1 MGAQKIHYKMYKA
14 KKNIVYA
21 SLFTAGLIPSLMLSQ
36 QTLAD
41 TQING
46 ANMQANI
53 NTTSTNKL
61 SVPAIQITPKNVN
74 TSSQTTTSTNTQNNS
89 KSVNSSDTS
98 VTPVLN
104 ATANNQQ
111 QTQIAKPT
119 NEYVANADYSNSSNH
134 TTQNNVSNQNDNFV
148 NNTTNTQANL
158 VTANKSTVNTNS
170 QNKKGQDST
179 QTLTDIQKNNALNTN
194 NSGTAS
200 TAIINPSSDN
210 TDSVEQAAQNV
221 AVGYLPKSDS
231 DIGKNYYLPY
241 GKDWKDDQNPDAN
254 RLNYLQLGAYDVT
267 QNTLPN
273 ALKSAMP
280 TDVDQI
286 PLTFKPGL
294 LVYNPDTDKSAKI
307 GSNGLSNDQIK
318 LLTSMLLSWSND
330 FRQEVYRLYPEL
342 YSKLTKTDLRQG
354 DSNLPLPVINTNR
367 SQALGNAIAKL
378 REENNLDNDT
388 HTAVALN
395 DQINALFDQYSF
407 STDKLN
413 NTVKNLF
420 KDDNAY
426 KGNFSDIVSNAS
438 FVGEALP
445 SEDLE
450 TMLAQNGTLLNYA
463 INLYNMTQA
472 MYWSETLRLGGHAIS
487 ALTNSNHVLAI
498 SFQKLN
504 KINNANGAT
513 KSKYP
518 AYAVTSNWI
527 GIGYYVLNN
536 NLEGKLHNFELN
548 LPNYYSQ
555 IYGTEIDNSK
565 FNQIKDKQLPQLVK
579 KIASN
584 KTTALTHGQLLNL
597 NDYQMPLTSAEKN
610 NNTINKAYQF
620 TFNSNNDLN
629 TNNVLTMR
637 YTNLNNA
644 TFKLQNGQSV
654 SIDAIEYH
662 FSNIVPINDNQ
673 KVAIRLYDT
682 PNGFSTTNIKSIDMT
697 PYYFTKDQNGD
708 YQQIDPTNGVVYVTN
723 LSTKYASLAKAPKL
737 TGKIIFPANTPLPDA
752 KSVIENY
759 ADYPNAKFKWTDNN
773 IPVLGQTSK
782 DLIIDF
788 LNGDSETIKV
798 PITVLPMNKFY
809 QPQLQLKKQQ
819 SYQYNELPTPD
830 SFITNA
836 NILPSGTEI
845 TFDKLGTPNA
855 TSKSKNQL
863 AVIKIAYP
871 DGTIGYNTVTLNLNL
886 MASQYVIV
894 GKSIVSNYG
903 VLPNASSALDTS
915 RSYLPESNKYT
926 VSWVE
931 PIDTNKTGYSM
942 YHIKVTFTDGSSLV
956 TSAGV
961 TINAPSSTNYNLS
974 LDPMKRATAG
984 EEEPASYFVTAGLP
998 GGTKYEWVKAP
1009 DFNTPGTQDVTI
1021 KATFPDG
1028 STKTVSGSIEVD
1040 FNFGFMATSNTT
1052 SSNNTVEPAYQTL
1065 DLTDYWNRVKSQK
1078 FTANT
1083 TKQNQ
1088 VAFLSNLSVMPSSD
1102 NIVNES
1108 YQLPSNIILT
1118 NRYNADHT
1126 ILNTSVSATNDDSLV
1141 AINGNTTINNGN
1153 TSDSIYS
1160 SDNGVIAVKF
1170 NGDNPVLRFNVNGD
1184 DASNETAYFGLSTVA
1199 NNNWSQLLA
1208 TQPTISDITKTL
1220 KRYITIVNP
1229 DGTKQ
1234 VIEQNANSIST
1245 KTGYLWTPTTF
1256 DAYDAPKIAGYK
1268 ANSINSTTGTHDL
1281 YDTILYQPTQNVNT
1295 EATVTVTY
1303 QFIDSNG
1310 NVLKT
1315 STFKGPK
1322 NSTQSI
1328 SLKLPEGFKL
1338 VNNNQL
1344 PNQLTFNQ
1352 DQTITFNVEP
1362 IKKVATV
1369 NLIYQLAD
1377 GTTIDS
1383 KTISNHYVNDT
1394 IDLNYP
1400 VPDGYRLVKNQ
1411 NGFPKSITI
1420 NSENETLTQIIEA
1433 IPEQG
1438 TTTYQLV
1445 DPNGNTIKT
1454 VVISGDLN
1462 SQVTITNEFQLSD
1475 DYDAN
1480 SIPTSVTID
1489 NETHTLN
1496 LKYNPNKLA
1505 TTTYTFNDATNNNQQ
1520 IGDALTFTGLKGD
1533 SKETSFNL
1541 PNGYQLA
1548 DTNILPNTVTFDNQT
1563 HKIEVKPI
1571 IKTVSTTL
1579 QFVDENNQI
1588 VGKPLTLTGDEN
1600 SSQNVSLTLPAHYK
1614 LLDGETLPDKVTLKN
1629 TTISIKVA
1637 LISSTLLIHLVS
1649 LDGSIDETKK
1659 FEGYAG
1665 TTIIPNITIPKGYAL
1680 SKGQIIPK
1688 NYQLTDNDT
1697 TLTLQL
1703 TRSQAKKTI
1712 NLVDFISGKIV
1723 STYSLT
1729 GMLDEKQTFT
1739 PNIPS
1744 NYQLMEEAPKAIT
1757 FDNNPLTLKVGQKAV
1772 DSINIVDNDGEI
1784 LFATNLSGFVGE
1796 KKEFSFD
1803 LPEHYHL
1810 TDQIPSE
1817 LTLVPNTTVTYH
1829 AEKNETASV
1838 TIIYRNSNTNK
1849 EITRQVLTGDK
1860 GTNIDFTPKD
1870 ISGFNLPNNVPAKV
1884 TFNNQ
1889 TITIDCLAAPINP
1902 HDNSGDGDHKNEGTV
1917 TINLVDPDQNIL
1929 ASVKVTGTVGSTQKL
1944 NNNLQMPDGY
1954 QFVKS
1959 TDKIPT
1965 SVSIKN
1971 NGSSTINMQIEK
1983 IPQKTVN
1990 MIIAFV
1996 DKDTTHQIGKYTISG
2011 VENQEYALN
2020 NLQVPN
2026 GYHLADGASLPTK
2039 VTLQNTTMNIYVV
2052 SNTPAKQPA
2061 TYNFTLVDSDGNQIS
2076 NFSGTG
2082 YAGDV
2087 INIAENLKLTADY
2100 SLASGVTLPTTFTLK
2115 AGENSEEFKVIKNA
2129 PEDISENIIINDDN
2143 GQMRIKLTING
2154 PKGSQQPI
2162 SMNDLQIPAGYH
2174 LAEKLP
2180 STILMDGKDHA
2191 FNLVKDNTK
2200 PVKQN
2205 AYVTVQYIDETGNVI
2220 GSHEFTGKPNQQET
2234 NINTEQFIPEGY
2246 WPGTQNEAKFKATSL
2261 TFGNANTNTT
2271 AKMTVMKK
2279 TASTITYHFMNDS
2292 SEVGQGQTVNGVNG
2306 SITNETLTAPSGY
2319 VFVENG
2325 QTTISKSPTF
2335 TDQNQN
2341 INIAIKA
2348 DPNAQKPFDNTADL
2362 TVEYVTTDGTVL
2374 SSKKFSVNDFKGQD
2388 TMALPMDLPMPS
2400 GYTAKNDDVPKSI
2413 LLHPGLHDTQKIIVV
2428 PSNQQNS
2435 VLIKYTVQNTGE
2447 VIGTQTVNGKV
2458 NSTVSVSLTAP
2469 HGYTLVGDKT
2479 LKIIIPSTAGLF
2491 QTVYV
2496 TANAPTQATHNIK
2509 FNYNGTIIQTITIS
2523 GTPDSIVEL
2532 TGKNAISI
2540 PKGYKLMQN
2549 SQLPTSVKMDNQ
2561 DTIVYLESATPV
2573 KQAAK
2578 LTLVYVDATDKVLG
2592 QQVITGYEGDI
2603 KQVVLGLPK
2612 GYRVATGFTAPKSVT
2627 LTAGDHT
2634 KSILVE
2640 EDPTQMVT
2648 QHINLVDPNG
2658 RTLIGA
2664 SIHGLKGSAVNVDLK
2679 LPEGY
2684 ELVDKSQTIPTTV
2697 TLTGT
2702 DINIKIK
2709 PIHTEPVKET
2719 ATYQFRLL
2727 DQNGKVLASQSGSGY
2742 AGDVIKLHLSVPED
2756 YTANIPDEIMLVKGS
2771 NNKDFTASYKYG
2783 ENIDQ
2788 IINFVDTKS
2797 RNLGQ
2802 MTINAPEGSLQHITL
2817 QLPADYHL
2825 ANKNESLTRD
2835 ITISNTPITVVIE
2848 RDGGD
2853 EPIKQAATLKLSIV
2867 DNKTGEVYSSQT
2879 ISGYVGDVKKV
2890 DLTIPEYYHL
2900 IKGTLPS
2907 TVTLAAGTNEQ
2918 SFLVESDYGPD
2929 IDQTIE
2935 FRDTQNRLIQSAKI
2949 TAPENSTQN
2958 IDLKL
2963 PQGYHLL
2970 NGETLPKQI
2979 TMNGK
2984 TIVIKIERDGGDEPI
2999 KQTSTITFVIS
3010 DPLNKGA
3017 QTKQITGK
3025 IGTKP
3030 TSDELNFN
3038 PPYGYY
3044 LSDSTKQLLNNL
3056 TFTSEDQTINITFA
3070 KDPNAIGTLN
3080 VVYKTVDNQIVS
3092 QTKITNKLGTT
3103 YLGKDIFK
3111 IPAGYHLV
3119 NNDLNLQKY
3128 EISTENETI
3137 EVPVAKN
3144 QTPATEYGSLI
3155 IKFIDTDS
3163 NQEINETTLTGK
3175 VGEKLAYNLVIPSG
3189 YHLANGETLPNG
3201 NWTVTKG
3208 DQIHVI
3214 KLEKNAEPIQ
3224 TGKVIVEFKNGNTTL
3239 KSITLT
3245 GKIGDTITVP
3255 TSDVPKHYHI
3265 ADGQQT
3271 PTNVKISKNSQTV
3284 VINVVLNNAVL
3295 NISYVYNGQV
3305 IDHQTIN
3312 GTYLQAVSFNV
3323 PKGYMLK
3330 DKNTTTTVVLR
3341 KEDTN
3346 MAVDVVPTIIS
3357 RLIEF
3362 IDDDNQIVG
3371 KQTVSGNV
3379 GTTQSLILDIP
3390 EGYQAKSKVPAS
3402 VTFDASNESPIL
3414 IRVTKT
3420 VQYTNI
3426 IQLIDAQTGE
3436 TIASQTYTGVA
3447 GETIPNTLK
3456 LPVDYDYE
3464 TTTTIPES
3472 IKISDH
3478 NTTQRIL
3485 VRRIKHNIN
3494 PSDDT
3499 SHTVTK
3505 NVIVQ
3510 TTSGQIVASF
3520 SYEGK
3525 PGTRQNISI
3534 AIPDGYHVVNGSL
3547 PTSITFDNSDT
3558 QQDVIVTVEK
3568 IINQPTTPI
3577 TPNNPNTPSTPTK
3590 PSQPDPDKIN
3600 SHDHKQHSQTDSSK
3614 SDNGDN
3620 QSATINTDNQHN
3632 NTTQNAA
3639 STQHI
3644 SLDPNDLSSFD
3655 DQNVQHALAQ
3665 ELLND
3670 NQTDDFANSMH
3681 HVDEIHHSQSSLDD
3695 AITSHNVRPF
3705 KDIANLSTQKTTTN
3719 KNEQKSE
3726 SNTNSEDKK
3735 LPQTGND
3742 SDKALQS
3749 FGLGL
3754 LADSGLALFGLSG
3767 KKKKKEDQ

>member
-36 QTLAD
+36 QALAD
-41 TQING
+41 TSIDR
-46 ANMQANI
+46 ANAQTNV
-53 NTTSTNKL
+53 NTTSTSNSKL
-61 SVPAIQITPKNVN
+61 AVPAIQLTPKNVN
-74 TSSQTTTSTNTQNNS
+74 TDTQIATSTNTQNNL
-89 KSVNSSDTS
+89 KSINSSDTS
-98 VTPVLN
+98 VLN

-119 NEYVANADYSNSSNH
+119 NEYVANADYSNSSSH
-134 TTQNNVSNQNDNFV
+134 TTQNNVTNQNDNYA
-148 NNTTNTQANL
+148 NNATYAQTNL
-158 VTANKSTVNTNS
+158 VNDNKSVVNYNS
-170 QNKKGQDST
+170 QNKENKEGQDST
-179 QTLTDIQKNNALNTN
+179 QTLTDIQRNNALNTN

-210 TDSVEQAAQNV
+210 TDSIEQPAQNV
-221 AVGYLPKSDS
+221 AIGYLPKSDA

-241 GKDWKDDQNPDAN
+241 GKDWKDDQNSDAN
-254 RLNYLQLGAYDVT
+254 CLNYLQLGAYNVT
-267 QNTLPN
+267 QNTLPK
-273 ALKSAMP
+273 APKTAMP
-280 TDVDQI
+280 TDIDQI

-294 LVYNPDTDKSAKI
+294 LVYNPDTDKSTKI
-307 GSNGLSNDQIK
+307 GPNGLSDDQIK

-354 DSNLPLPVINTNR
+354 DSNLPLPVINTDR
-367 SQALGNAIAKL
+367 SQELGNAIAKL

-395 DQINALFDQYSF
+395 DQVNALFDQYGF

-426 KGNFSDIVSNAS
+426 KDNFSDIVSNAS

-472 MYWSETLRLGGHAIS
+472 MYWSETLRLGGHAVS

-579 KIASN
+579 KNASN

-610 NNTINKAYQF
+610 NNAINKAYQF

-644 TFKLQNGQSV
+644 TFKLQNDQSA

-723 LSTKYASLAKAPKL
+723 LSTKYVSLAKTPKL

-759 ADYPNAKFKWTDNN
+759 ADYPNAKFKWADNN

-782 DLIIDF
+782 DLIVDF

-819 SYQYNELPTPD
+819 SYQYNKLPTPD

-894 GKSIVSNYG
+894 GKSIISNYG

-915 RSYLPESNKYT
+915 KSYLPESDKYT
-926 VSWVE
+926 VSWIE
-931 PIDTNKTGYSM
+931 PIDTSKTGFSM
-942 YHIKVTFTDGSSLV
+942 HHIKVTFTDSSSLV

-961 TINAPSSTNYNLS
+961 TINKPSSTNYNLS

-984 EEEPASYFVTAGLP
+984 EEEPASYFITAGLP

-1009 DFNTPGTQDVTI
+1009 NFNTPGTQDVTI

-1040 FNFGFMATSNTT
+1040 FNFGVMAASNPITT
-1052 SSNNTVEPAYQTL
+1052 KADNSTEPAYQTL
-1065 DLTDYWNRVKSQK
+1065 DLTDYWNRVKNK
-1078 FTANT
+1078 TFTVNNNS
-1083 TKQNQ
+1083 QNQ
-1088 VAFLSNLSVMPSSD
+1088 VTFLSNLAVTPSTD
-1102 NIVNES
+1102 NIINEP
-1108 YQLPSNIILT
+1108 YQLPDNIALT

-1126 ILNTSVSATNDDSLV
+1126 ALDTNVSANNDDSLI
-1141 AINGNTTINNGN
+1141 AIDGNTTINNNN
-1153 TSDSIYS
+1153 TSDSVYS

-1170 NGDNPVLRFNVNGD
+1170 DGSNPVLHFTVNGD
-1184 DASNETAYFGLSTVA
+1184 DAVNETPYFGLSTIA
-1199 NNNWSQLLA
+1199 NDNWSQSLA
-1208 TQPTISDITKTL
+1208 TKPTIGNITTTL

-1229 DGTKQ
+1229 DGAKQ
-1234 VIEQNANSIST
+1234 VVEQNANSVST
-1245 KTGYLWTPTTF
+1245 KSGYLWTPTTF
-1256 DAYDAPKIAGYK
+1256 DSYNAPEIAGYK
-1268 ANSINSTTGTHDL
+1268 ANSIDSATGTHNS
-1281 YDTILYQPTQNVNT
+1281 YDTILYQPTQNVNNET
-1295 EATVTVTY
+1295 TITVTY
-1303 QFIDSNG
+1303 QFVDSNG
-1310 NVLKT
+1310 NILNT

-1322 NSTQSI
+1322 DSTQSI
-1328 SLKLPEGFKL
+1328 SLKLPEGYKL
-1338 VNNNQL
+1338 VNNVQL

-1352 DQTITFNVEP
+1352 DQTITFNVKP
-1362 IKKVATV
+1362 IKKPAK
-1369 NLIYQLAD
+1369 LKLAYQLAD
-1377 GTTIDS
+1377 GTTIYS

-1394 IDLNYP
+1394 INLNCP
-1400 VPDGYRLVKNQ
+1400 VPNGYRLAKGQ
-1411 NGFPKSITI
+1411 SGFPKSITI
-1420 NSENETLTQIIEA
+1420 DSENETLTQTVEA

-1438 TTTYQLV
+1438 TTTYQLI
-1445 DPNGNTIKT
+1445 DPDGNTIKT

-1462 SQVTITNEFQLSD
+1462 SQVPITDEFQLSD
-1475 DYDAN
+1475 DYDPS
-1480 SIPTSVTID
+1480 SIPTNVTID
-1489 NETHTLN
+1489 NETHTVN
-1496 LKYNPNKLA
+1496 LKYNPNKFA
-1505 TTTYTFNDATNNNQQ
+1505 TTTYTFNDATNNDQQ
-1520 IGDALTFTGLKGD
+1520 IGDALTFTGLKGN
-1533 SKETSFNL
+1533 SKEVSFNL
-1541 PNGYQLA
+1541 PKGYQLS
-1548 DTNILPNTVTFDNQT
+1548 DTDILPNTITFDNQT

-1571 IKTVSTTL
+1571 IKTVTETL

-1588 VGKPLTLTGDEN
+1588 VGKPLTFTGDEN
-1600 SSQNVSLTLPAHYK
+1600 STQNVSLTLPAHYK
-1614 LLDGETLPDKVTLKN
+1614 LLNGETLPDKVTLKD

-1637 LISSTLLIHLVS
+1637 LISSTLLVHLAS
-1649 LDGSIDETKK
+1649 LDGKIDETKK
-1659 FEGYAG
+1659 FKGYAG
-1665 TTIIPNITIPKGYAL
+1665 TTIIPNITIPKGYEL
-1680 SKGQIIPK
+1680 SKDQTIPK
-1688 NYQLTDNDT
+1688 KYELADNDT
-1697 TLTLQL
+1697 ELTLQL
-1703 TRSQAKKTI
+1703 TRSQSKKTI
-1712 NLVDFISGKIV
+1712 NLIDFISGKVI
-1723 STYSLT
+1723 SSYSLT
-1729 GMLDEKQTFT
+1729 GPSDGTQAFT

-1744 NYQLMEEAPKAIT
+1744 GYQLIENAPKSIT
-1757 FDNNPLTLKVGQKAV
+1757 FNNDLLTLKVGQKAV

-1784 LFATNLSGFVGE
+1784 LFTTNLSGFVGE
-1796 KKEFSFD
+1796 KKKLSFE

-1810 TDQIPSE
+1810 TDQIPNE
-1817 LTLVPNTTVTYH
+1817 LTLVPSTTVTYH
-1829 AEKNETASV
+1829 AEKNETANA
-1838 TIIYRNSNTNK
+1838 TIIYRDANTNK

-1860 GTNIDFTPKD
+1860 GTSMDFTPK
-1870 ISGFNLPNNVPAKV
+1870 IINGFDLPNNVPAKV

-1889 TITIDCLAAPINP
+1889 TMTIDCTPAPINP
-1902 HDNSGDGDHKNEGTV
+1902 HDDSGDDDHKNIGTI
-1917 TINLVDPDQNIL
+1917 TINLVDPDQNAL

-1944 NNNLQMPDGY
+1944 DNNLQMPDGY

-1965 SVSIKN
+1965 SVTIKN
-1971 NGSSTINMQIEK
+1971 TGSSTINMQIEK

-1990 MIIAFV
+1990 MVIAFV
-1996 DKDTTHQIGKYTISG
+1996 DKNTTRQIGKYTISG
-2011 VENQEYALN
+2011 IENQEYALN

-2039 VTLQNTTMNIYVV
+2039 VILQNTTMNIYVV

-2061 TYNFTLVDSDGNQIS
+2061 SYDFTLIDSEDNQIS

-2087 INIAENLKLTADY
+2087 INVAENLKLTADY
-2100 SLASGVTLPTTFTLK
+2100 SLASGVTLPTAFTLK
-2115 AGENSEEFKVIKNA
+2115 PGENSELFKVVKNA
-2129 PEDISENIIINDDN
+2129 PENISENVIINDDN
-2143 GQMRIKLTING
+2143 GQMRIKLTITG
-2154 PKGSQQPI
+2154 PKGSEQPI
-2162 SMNDLQIPAGYH
+2162 SMNDLQIPSGYH
-2174 LAEKLP
+2174 LAEELP
-2180 STILMDGKDHA
+2180 STILMDGKDHV
-2191 FNLVKDNTK
+2191 FNLVKNNAK
-2200 PVKQN
+2200 PVEQK
-2205 AYVTVQYIDETGNVI
+2205 AYVTVQYVDETGNVI
-2220 GSHEFTGKPNQQET
+2220 GTHEFTGKPNQQET
-2234 NINTEQFIPEGY
+2234 NIDTEQFIPKGY
-2246 WPGTQNEAKFKATSL
+2246 WPGTLNEPKFKAAIL

-2271 AKMTVMKK
+2271 VKMTVMKK
-2279 TASTITYHFMNDS
+2279 TASIITYHFMNDL
-2292 SEVGQGQTVNGVNG
+2292 SEVGQGQTINGVNG
-2306 SITNETLTAPSGY
+2306 STTNETLTAPSGY

-2325 QTTISKSPTF
+2325 QTTINKSASF
-2335 TDQNQN
+2335 TDQHQN

-2374 SSKKFSVNDFKGQD
+2374 SSKKFSVDDFKGQD
-2388 TMALPMDLPMPS
+2388 TMTLPMDLPMPS
-2400 GYTAKNDDVPKSI
+2400 GYTAKNNDVPKSI

-2447 VIGTQTVNGKV
+2447 VVGTQTVNGKV
-2458 NSTVSVSLTAP
+2458 NSTVNVNLTAP
-2469 HGYTLVGDKT
+2469 HGYTLVGNKT
-2479 LKIIIPSTAGLF
+2479 LRIIIPSTAGLF

-2509 FNYNGTIIQTITIS
+2509 FNYNGTIIQTVTIS
-2523 GTPDSIVEL
+2523 GTPDSTVEL

-2540 PKGYKLMQN
+2540 PKGYRLMQN

-2561 DTIVYLESATPV
+2561 DTIIYLESATPV

-2578 LTLVYVDATDKVLG
+2578 LTLVYVDSSDKVLG
-2592 QQVITGYEGDI
+2592 QQVITGYEGDV
-2603 KQVVLGLPK
+2603 KQVILGLPK

-2627 LTAGDHT
+2627 LIAGDHT

-2640 EDPTQMVT
+2640 EDPTQMIT
-2648 QHINLVDPNG
+2648 QHVNLVGPNG
-2658 RTLIGA
+2658 KTLSGA
-2664 SIHGLKGSAVNVDLK
+2664 TIHGLKGSTTNIDLK
-2679 LPEGY
+2679 IPESY
-2684 ELVDKSQTIPTTV
+2684 ELVDKTQTIPTTV

-2709 PIHTEPVKET
+2709 PIHTEPVKEA

-2727 DQNGKVLASQSGSGY
+2727 DQNGKVLASQNGSGY
-2742 AGDVIKLHLSVPED
+2742 VGDVIKLQLSIPAD
-2756 YTANIPDEIMLVKGS
+2756 YTATIPNEITLVKGA

-2788 IINFVDTKS
+2788 IINFVDTKG
-2797 RNLGQ
+2797 RNLGH
-2802 MTINAPEGSLQHITL
+2802 MTINAPEGSPQHITL
-2817 QLPADYHL
+2817 QLPKNYHL
-2825 ANKNESLTRD
+2825 TDKNESLARD
-2835 ITISNTPITVVIE
+2835 ITISKTPITIILE

-2853 EPIKQAATLKLSIV
+2853 EPIKQAASLKLSIV

-2879 ISGYVGDVKKV
+2879 ISGFAGDVKKV
-2890 DLTIPEYYHL
+2890 DLTIPEHYHL
-2900 IKGTLPS
+2900 VKGTLPS
-2907 TVTLAAGTNEQ
+2907 TVTLTAGTSEQ
-2918 SFLVESDYGPD
+2918 SFLVESDYGLD
-2929 IDQTIE
+2929 IDQIIE
-2935 FRDTQNRLIQSAKI
+2935 FRDTQNRLIQSAKV
-2949 TAPENSTQN
+2949 TAPKNSTQN
-2958 IDLKL
+2958 IELKL

-2984 TIVIKIERDGGDEPI
+2984 TLVIRIERDGGDEPI
-2999 KQTSTITFVIS
+2999 KQSSTITFIVS
-3010 DPLNKGA
+3010 DPLNGETH
-3017 QTKQITGK
+3017 TKQITGK
-3025 IGTKP
+3025 IGSKP
-3030 TSDELNFN
+3030 TDDELEFN

-3044 LSDSTKQLLNNL
+3044 LSDSTKQMLNNL
-3056 TFTSEDQTINITFA
+3056 TFTADDQTVNVVFS

-3080 VVYKTVDNQIVS
+3080 VVYKTADNQVVS
-3092 QTKITNKLGTT
+3092 QSKITDKLGAT
-3103 YLGKDIFK
+3103 YLGKDIFR
-3111 IPAGYHLV
+3111 IPTGYHLV
-3119 NNDLNLQKY
+3119 NNDLNSQEY
-3128 EISTENETI
+3128 EISTETETI
-3137 EVPVAKN
+3137 EVPIAKN
-3144 QTPATEYGSLI
+3144 PTPVAEYGSLTV
-3155 IKFIDTDS
+3155 KFVDANS

-3175 VGEKLAYNLVIPSG
+3175 VGEKLAYNLAIPTG

-3201 NWTVTKG
+3201 SWTVTKG
-3208 DQIHVI
+3208 DQIRVI
-3214 KLEKNAEPIQ
+3214 KLEKNADPIQ
-3224 TGKVIVEFKNGNTTL
+3224 TGKVIVEFKNGNVTL

-3245 GKIGDTITVP
+3245 GKLGDTVAVP
-3255 TSDVPKHYHI
+3255 TNDVLTHYHI
-3265 ADGQQT
+3265 ANGQQT

-3284 VINVVLNNAVL
+3284 VINVVPNNAML
-3295 NISYVYNGQV
+3295 NIDYVYKGQV
-3305 IDHQTIN
+3305 INHQTIN
-3312 GTYLQAVSFNV
+3312 GTYLQTVSFNV

-3330 DKNTTTTVVLR
+3330 DKNTATTVVLR
-3341 KEDTN
+3341 KEDTS
-3346 MAVDVVPTIIS
+3346 MAVDVVPTVIS

-3362 IDDDNQIVG
+3362 IDDDNQIIS

-3379 GTTQSLILDIP
+3379 GSTQSLILEIP
-3390 EGYQAKSKVPAS
+3390 EGYQTKSQVPTS
-3402 VTFDASNESPIL
+3402 VTFDTADESPIL
-3414 IRVTKT
+3414 IHVTKT
-3420 VQYTNI
+3420 AQYSST

-3436 TIASQTYTGVA
+3436 TVASQTYTGVA
-3447 GETIPNTLK
+3447 GKVIPNTLK

-3464 TTTTIPES
+3464 TTTTIPEK

-3478 NTTQRIL
+3478 DTTQRIL

-3505 NVIVQ
+3505 NVIVE
-3510 TTSGQIVASF
+3510 TTSGQIVANF

-3568 IINQPTTPI
+3568 TINQPTTPI
-3577 TPNNPNTPSTPTK
+3577 TPNNPNTTSTLTK
-3590 PSQPDPDKIN
+3590 PSQPDSDKISN
-3600 SHDHKQHSQTDSSK
+3600 HDNKQHSQTDTSSNK
-3614 SDNGDN
+3614 SDNEN
-3620 QSATINTDNQHN
+3620 NYSATSNNNNQHN
-3632 NTTQNAA
+3632 NIAQNADN
-3639 STQHI
+3639 TQHI
-3644 SLDPNDLSSFD
+3644 NLDPSDLSSFD

-3665 ELLND
+3665 ELLNN

-3681 HVDEIHHSQSSLDD
+3681 HVDEIHRSQNSLDD
-3695 AITSHNVRPF
+3695 AIVSHNVRPF
-3705 KDIANLSTQKTTTN
+3705 KDVANLSTPQTTANTDN
-3719 KNEQKSE
+3719 K
-3726 SNTNSEDKK
+3726 DKE
-3735 LPQTGND
+3735 LPQTGDD

-3767 KKKKKEDQ
+3767 RKKKKENQ

>member
-36 QTLAD
+36 QALAD
-41 TQING
+41 TQIDG
-46 ANMQANI
+46 ANTQANI

-61 SVPAIQITPKNVN
+61 AVPAIQLTPKNVN
-74 TSSQTTTSTNTQNNS
+74 TSSQTATSTNTQNNS
-89 KSVNSSDTS
+89 KSVNSSDT
-98 VTPVLN
+98 PVLN
-104 ATANNQQ
+104 ATTNNQQ
-111 QTQIAKPT
+111 QAQIAKPT
-119 NEYVANADYSNSSNH
+119 NEYVANTDYSNNSNY
-134 TTQNNVSNQNDNFV
+134 TAQKNVISQNNNSANNATYTQTNLVNDNKSVV
-148 NNTTNTQANL
+148 NY
-158 VTANKSTVNTNS
+158 NS
-170 QNKKGQDST
+170 QSNKRQNSS
-179 QTLTDIQKNNALNTN
+179 QTLTDIQRNNALNTN

-210 TDSVEQAAQNV
+210 TDSVEQSAQNV
-221 AVGYLPKSDS
+221 AIGYLPKSDA

-241 GKDWKDDQNPDAN
+241 GEDWKDEQNPDAN

-273 ALKSAMP
+273 APKTAMP

-307 GSNGLSNDQIK
+307 GPNGLSNDQIK

-342 YSKLTKTDLRQG
+342 YSKLTKTDFRQG
-354 DSNLPLPVINTNR
+354 DSNLPLPVIITDR
-367 SQALGNAIAKL
+367 SQALGDAIAKL

-395 DQINALFDQYSF
+395 DQVNALFDRYGF
-407 STDKLN
+407 STDELSK
-413 NTVKNLF
+413 TVKNLF
-420 KDDNAY
+420 KDNSTY
-426 KGNFSDIVSNAS
+426 KNNFSDIVSNTS
-438 FVGEALP
+438 FMGETHP

-450 TMLAQNGTLLNYA
+450 TMDAQNGTLLNYA
-463 INLYNMTQA
+463 VNLYNMTQA
-472 MYWSETLRLGGHAIS
+472 MYWSETLRLGGHAVS
-487 ALTNSNHVLAI
+487 ALHNSNHTLAI

-504 KINNANGAT
+504 KVNNANGAT
-513 KSKYP
+513 KTKYP

-527 GIGYYVLNN
+527 GIDYYVLNN

-555 IYGTEIDNSK
+555 IYGTEIGNPK
-565 FNQIKDKQLPQLVK
+565 FDQIKDEQSPQLIK
-579 KIASN
+579 KTASN
-584 KTTALTHGQLLNL
+584 KTAALTHGQLLNL
-597 NDYQMPLTSAEKN
+597 SDYQMPLTSAEKN
-610 NNTINKAYQF
+610 NNAINKAYQF
-620 TFNSNNDLN
+620 TFNSDSNLN
-629 TNNVLTMR
+629 TDNVLTMR

-662 FSNIVPINDNQ
+662 FNNIVPINDNQ
-673 KVAIRLYDT
+673 KIAIRLYDT

-697 PYYFTKDQNGD
+697 PYYFTKDQNGN

-723 LSTKYASLAKAPKL
+723 LSTKYVSLAKTPKL

-752 KSVIENY
+752 KSVIENHT
-759 ADYPNAKFKWTDNN
+759 DYPNAKFKWADNN

-782 DLIIDF
+782 DLIVDF

-819 SYQYNELPTPD
+819 NYQYNELPTPD

-855 TSKSKNQL
+855 TLKSKNQL

-871 DGTIGYNTVTLNLNL
+871 DGTVGYNTVTLNLNL

-915 RSYLPESNKYT
+915 RSYLPESGKYT

-931 PIDTNKTGYSM
+931 QIDSSKTGFSM

-961 TINAPSSTNYNLS
+961 TINKPSSTNYNLS

-1040 FNFGFMATSNTT
+1040 FNFGFMATSNAASPANT
-1052 SSNNTVEPAYQTL
+1052 SEPAYQTL
-1065 DLTDYWNRVKSQK
+1065 DLTGYWNRVKDQT
-1078 FTANT
+1078 FTVNNNS
-1083 TKQNQ
+1083 QNQ
-1088 VAFLSNLSVMPSSD
+1088 VAFLSNLTVTPSTG
-1102 NIVNES
+1102 NIINEL
-1108 YQLPSNIILT
+1108 YQLPDNMALT
-1118 NRYNADHT
+1118 NRYDADHT
-1126 ILNTSVSATNDDSLV
+1126 ALDTNVSANSDDSLI
-1141 AINGNTTINNGN
+1141 AIDGNTTINNNN
-1153 TSDSIYS
+1153 TSDSVYS
-1160 SDNGVIAVKF
+1160 SDNGAIAVKL
-1170 NGDNPVLRFNVNGD
+1170 NGSNPVLHFTVNGD
-1184 DASNETAYFGLSTVA
+1184 DAINETPYFGLSTVT
-1199 NNNWSQLLA
+1199 NDNWSQSLA
-1208 TQPTISDITKTL
+1208 TQPAIGNITTTL

-1234 VIEQNANSIST
+1234 VIEQNANSVST
-1245 KTGYLWTPTTF
+1245 KSGYLWTPTTF
-1256 DAYDAPKIAGYK
+1256 DAYNAPTIAGYK
-1268 ANSINSTTGTHDL
+1268 ANSIDSATGTHDL
-1281 YDTILYQPTQNVNT
+1281 YDTILYQPTQNVNNET
-1295 EATVTVTY
+1295 TITVTY
-1303 QFIDSNG
+1303 QFVDSNG
-1310 NVLKT
+1310 NILNT

-1322 NSTQSI
+1322 DSTQNI
-1328 SLKLPEGFKL
+1328 SLKLPESYKL
-1338 VNNNQL
+1338 VNGGQL
-1344 PNQLTFNQ
+1344 PNQLIFNQ

-1362 IKKVATV
+1362 IKKAAKLKLV
-1369 NLIYQLAD
+1369 YQLAN
-1377 GTTIDS
+1377 GTTIES
-1383 KTISNHYVNDT
+1383 KTISDHYVNDT
-1394 IDLNYP
+1394 IELNYP
-1400 VPDGYRLVKNQ
+1400 VPNGYRLVKNHD
-1411 NGFPKSITI
+1411 GFPKSITI
-1420 NSENETLTQIIEA
+1420 NSENETLTQTVEA

-1445 DPNGNTIKT
+1445 DPNGNMIKT

-1462 SQVTITNEFQLSD
+1462 SQVSITDKFQLSD
-1475 DYDAN
+1475 DYDTN
-1480 SIPTSVTID
+1480 SIPTNVTID
-1489 NETHTLN
+1489 NETHTVD
-1496 LKYNPNKLA
+1496 LKYNPDKLA
-1505 TTTYTFNDATNNNQQ
+1505 TTTYTFNDATNNDQQ
-1520 IGDALTFTGLKGD
+1520 IGDALTFTGLKGN
-1533 SKETSFNL
+1533 SKEASFDL
-1541 PNGYQLA
+1541 PKGYQLA
-1548 DTNILPNTVTFDNQT
+1548 DADILPNTITFDNQT

-1571 IKTVSTTL
+1571 IKTVTETL

-1588 VGKPLTLTGDEN
+1588 VGKPLTFTGDEN
-1600 SSQNVSLTLPAHYK
+1600 STQNVSLTLPAHYK
-1614 LLDGETLPDKVTLKN
+1614 LLDDKTLPDKVTLKD

-1637 LISSTLLIHLVS
+1637 LISSTLLVHLTS
-1649 LDGSIDETKK
+1649 LDGKIDETKK

-1665 TTIIPNITIPKGYAL
+1665 TTIIPNITIPKGYEL
-1680 SKGQIIPK
+1680 SKGQTIPK
-1688 NYQLTDNDT
+1688 KYELADNDT
-1697 TLTLQL
+1697 ELTLQL
-1703 TRSQAKKTI
+1703 TRSQSKKTI
-1712 NLVDFISGKIV
+1712 NLVDFISGKVV
-1723 STYSLT
+1723 SSYSLT
-1729 GMLDEKQTFT
+1729 GPSDGIQPFT

-1744 NYQLMEEAPKAIT
+1744 GYQLIESAPESIT
-1757 FDNNPLTLKVGQKAV
+1757 FNGNPLTLKVGQKAV
-1772 DSINIVDNDGEI
+1772 DLINIVDANGGV
-1784 LFATNLSGFVGE
+1784 LFTTSLNGFVGE
-1796 KKEFSFD
+1796 KKPLSFN
-1803 LPEHYHL
+1803 LPDHYHL
-1810 TDQIPSE
+1810 VDQIPSE

-1829 AEKNETASV
+1829 AEKNETADV
-1838 TIIYRNSNTNK
+1838 TIIYQDSNTNK
-1849 EITRQVLTGDK
+1849 EITRQTLTGDK
-1860 GTNIDFTPKD
+1860 GTDIDFTPKN
-1870 ISGFNLPNNVPAKV
+1870 ISGYILPNNVPAKI

-1889 TITIDCLAAPINP
+1889 TITIDCTAAPTNP
-1902 HDNSGDGDHKNEGTV
+1902 HGNSGDDDHKNEGTI

-1944 NNNLQMPDGY
+1944 DNNLQMPDGY
-1954 QFVKS
+1954 QFAKS

-1965 SVSIKN
+1965 SVTIEN
-1971 NGSSTINMQIEK
+1971 TGSSTINMQIEK

-1990 MIIAFV
+1990 MVIAFV
-1996 DKDTTHQIGKYTISG
+1996 DKNTTRQIGKYTISG
-2011 VENQEYALN
+2011 IENQEYALN

-2026 GYHLADGASLPTK
+2026 GYHLAGGASLPAK
-2039 VTLQNTTMNIYVV
+2039 VILQNTTMNIYVV

-2061 TYNFTLVDSDGNQIS
+2061 AYNFTLVDSEGNQIS

-2087 INIAENLKLTADY
+2087 INVAENLKLTADY
-2100 SLASGVTLPTTFTLK
+2100 SLASGVTLPTAFTLK
-2115 AGENSEEFKVIKNA
+2115 PGENSESFKVVKNA
-2129 PEDISENIIINDDN
+2129 PENISENVIINDDN
-2143 GQMRIKLTING
+2143 GQMRIKLTITG

-2162 SMNDLQIPAGYH
+2162 SMNDLQIPTGYH

-2180 STILMDGKDHA
+2180 STILMDGKDHV
-2191 FNLVKDNTK
+2191 FNLVKDNEK
-2200 PVKQN
+2200 PVEQK
-2205 AYVTVQYIDETGNVI
+2205 AYVTVQYIDVAGNVV
-2220 GSHEFTGKPNQQET
+2220 GSHEFTGKPNQQEA
-2234 NINTEQFIPEGY
+2234 NIDTEQFIPEGY
-2246 WPGTQNEAKFKATSL
+2246 WPGTLNEPKFKAASL
-2261 TFGNANTNTT
+2261 TFGNANTNITV
-2271 AKMTVMKK
+2271 KMTVMKK
-2279 TASTITYHFMNDS
+2279 TASIITYHFMNDS

-2306 SITNETLTAPSGY
+2306 STTNEALTAPSGY

-2325 QTTISKSPTF
+2325 QTTINKSVSF

-2374 SSKKFSVNDFKGQD
+2374 SSKKFSVDDFKGQD
-2388 TMALPMDLPMPS
+2388 TMTLPMDLPMPS
-2400 GYTAKNDDVPKSI
+2400 GYTAKNNDVPKSI

-2447 VIGTQTVNGKV
+2447 VVGTQTINGKV
-2458 NSTVSVSLTAP
+2458 NSTVNVNLTAP

-2496 TANAPTQATHNIK
+2496 TANAPIQATHNIK
-2509 FNYNGTIIQTITIS
+2509 FNYNGTIIQTVTIS
-2523 GTPDSIVEL
+2523 GTPDSTVEL

-2561 DTIVYLESATPV
+2561 DTIIYLESATPV
-2573 KQAAK
+2573 KHAAK
-2578 LTLVYVDATDKVLG
+2578 LTLVYVDSSDKVLG
-2592 QQVITGYEGDI
+2592 QQVITGYEGDV
-2603 KQVVLGLPK
+2603 KQVILGLPK
-2612 GYRVATGFTAPKSVT
+2612 GYRIATGFTAPTSVT

-2634 KSILVE
+2634 KSILIE

-2648 QHINLVDPNG
+2648 QHVNLVDPNG
-2658 RTLIGA
+2658 KTLSGA
-2664 SIHGLKGSAVNVDLK
+2664 TIHGLKGSTTNIDLK
-2679 LPEGY
+2679 IPEGY
-2684 ELVDKSQTIPTTV
+2684 ELVDKTQTIPTTV

-2709 PIHTEPVKET
+2709 LIRTEPVKEV

-2727 DQNGKVLASQSGSGY
+2727 DQNGKVLASQDGSGY
-2742 AGDVIKLHLSVPED
+2742 VGDVIKLHLSVPKD
-2756 YTANIPDEIMLVKGS
+2756 YTANIPNEITLVKGS

-2788 IINFVDTKS
+2788 IINFVDTKG
-2797 RNLGQ
+2797 RNLGH
-2802 MTINAPEGSLQHITL
+2802 MTINAPEGSPQHITL
-2817 QLPADYHL
+2817 RLPANYHL
-2825 ANKNESLTRD
+2825 ANKNESLIRD
-2835 ITISNTPITVVIE
+2835 ITISKTPITIILE
-2848 RDGGD
+2848 RNGGD
-2853 EPIKQAATLKLSIV
+2853 EPIKQAASLKLSIV

-2879 ISGYVGDVKKV
+2879 ISGFAGDVKKV
-2890 DLTIPEYYHL
+2890 DLTMPAHYHL

-2907 TVTLAAGTNEQ
+2907 TVTLTAGTSEQ

-2929 IDQTIE
+2929 IEQIIE

-2949 TAPENSTQN
+2949 TAPKNSTQD
-2958 IDLKL
+2958 IELKL
-2963 PQGYHLL
+2963 PQSYHLA

-2984 TIVIKIERDGGDEPI
+2984 TLVIRIERDGGDAPI
-2999 KQTSTITFVIS
+2999 KQSSTITFIVS
-3010 DPLNKGA
+3010 DPLNGETH
-3017 QTKQITGK
+3017 TKQITGK
-3025 IGTKP
+3025 IGSKP
-3030 TSDELNFN
+3030 TDDELEFN

-3044 LSDSTKQLLNNL
+3044 LSDSTKQMLNNL
-3056 TFTSEDQTINITFA
+3056 TFTADDQTVNIVFS

-3080 VVYKTVDNQIVS
+3080 VVYKTADNQVVS
-3092 QTKITNKLGTT
+3092 QSKITDKLGVT

-3111 IPAGYHLV
+3111 IPTGYHLV
-3119 NNDLNLQKY
+3119 NNDLNSQEY

-3137 EVPVAKN
+3137 EVPIAKN
-3144 QTPATEYGSLI
+3144 PTPIVEYGSLI
-3155 IKFIDTDS
+3155 IKFIDANS
-3163 NQEINETTLTGK
+3163 SQEINETTLTGK
-3175 VGEKLAYNLVIPSG
+3175 VGEKLAYNLAIPTG
-3189 YHLANGETLPNG
+3189 YHLANGETLPTG
-3201 NWTVTKG
+3201 SWTVTKG
-3208 DQIHVI
+3208 DQTRVI
-3214 KLEKNAEPIQ
+3214 KLEKNTKPIQ
-3224 TGKVIVEFKNGNTTL
+3224 TGKVIVEFKNKNTTL
-3239 KSITLT
+3239 KSVTVA
-3245 GKIGDTITVP
+3245 GKLGDTVTVP
-3255 TSDVPKHYHI
+3255 INDVPEHYHI
-3265 ADGQQT
+3265 ADGQET

-3284 VINVVLNNAVL
+3284 VINVVPNNAVL

-3305 IDHQTIN
+3305 ISHQTLN
-3312 GTYLQAVSFNV
+3312 GTYLQTVSFNV
-3323 PKGYMLK
+3323 PNGYALK
-3330 DKNTTTTVVLR
+3330 DKTTATTVVLR

-3346 MAVDVVPTIIS
+3346 MAVDVVPTVIS

-3362 IDDDNQIVG
+3362 VDDNNQIIS
-3371 KQTVSGNV
+3371 KQTISGNV
-3379 GTTQSLILDIP
+3379 GTTQSLILEIP
-3390 EGYQAKSKVPAS
+3390 EGYQATSQVPTS
-3402 VTFDASNESPIL
+3402 VTFNTTDESPLL
-3414 IRVTKT
+3414 IHIIKT
-3420 VQYTNI
+3420 VQYTST

-3436 TIASQTYTGVA
+3436 TVASQTYTGTPGKV
-3447 GETIPNTLK
+3447 ISNTLK

-3464 TTTTIPES
+3464 TTTTIPEN

-3478 NTTQRIL
+3478 DTTQRIL
-3485 VRRIKHNIN
+3485 VQRIKHNIN
-3494 PSDDT
+3494 PNDGT

-3505 NVIVQ
+3505 NVIVE

-3525 PGTRQNISI
+3525 LGTRQNISI

-3547 PTSITFDNSDT
+3547 PTSITFDDSDT

-3568 IINQPTTPI
+3568 TINQPTTPI
-3577 TPNNPNTPSTPTK
+3577 TPNNPTK
-3590 PSQPDPDKIN
+3590 PSQPESDKSDNIN
-3600 SHDHKQHSQTDSSK
+3600 RHNDKQHFQTDSNK
-3614 SDNGDN
+3614 SDNENGRDT
-3620 QSATINTDNQHN
+3620 TIDTNKQHN
-3632 NTTQNAA
+3632 DTAQYVDNKH
-3639 STQHI
+3639 HI
-3644 SLDPNDLSSFD
+3644 NLDPNDLSSFD

-3681 HVDEIHHSQSSLDD
+3681 HVDEIHRSQNSLDD
-3695 AITSHNVRPF
+3695 AIVSHNVRPF
-3705 KDIANLSTQKTTTN
+3705 KDVANLSTPKTTANNNAKTESDTDN
-3719 KNEQKSE
+3719 K
-3726 SNTNSEDKK
+3726 DKE
-3735 LPQTGND
+3735 LPQTGDD

-3754 LADSGLALFGLSG
+3754 LADSGLALFGLGG
-3767 KKKKKEDQ
+3767 KKKKKEEQ